1 MDKKIIEI
9 IPLKNIYYSFFQF
22 LKIKYIVSNIYKL
35 LNKKNKDANNI
46 ILNYVLI
53 DLFTHIIYIFG
64 TFVFC
69 EFIYVLTYTES
80 LYYMLKY

>member
-1 MDKKIIEI
+1 M
-9 IPLKNIYYSFFQF
+9 
-22 LKIKYIVSNIYKL
+22 L

-64 TFVFC
+64 TLVFC
-69 EFIYVLTYTES
+69 EFIYVLA
-80 LYYMLKY
+80 